1 MHSYIGGLHCIF
13 REKTHSRMRSDI
25 ELRQSL
31 AVRWNK

>member
-1 MHSYIGGLHCIF
+1 
-13 REKTHSRMRSDI
+13 MRSDI